1 MSTVRVFL
9 QERHGLGAFSEE
21 TVPLL
26 QRKGPMIIPREVL
39 LTATIIPEPQAPPPP
54 ATELL
59 TALTECRVRL
69 RAHLIGHVGSDG
81 GVRDRCGSRVLES
94 SIMLF
99 LLRAEN
105 RYPAAQ
111 RSIVEFL
118 RKRAGTVYSGWG
130 GAALGALETALIDAV
145 LSDRPSTADSAFA
158 FLDAFD
164 HFTSPRKQFMF
175 HTLLTELGASES
187 RAQFDLESVGYDEYA
202 TWVNLQMCALKILR
216 AYQCGRPDLATAA
229 DRDFLMTQLTSGS
242 TRRIFEAD
250 VFAHLVALL
259 AARRVQ
265 PGTPLVSEGI
275 EYLLR
280 AQNPDGGLPFIAGWE
295 PFVTA
300 VCALALAAGGAD
312 MALIEQMAAFVAAH
326 QGRDG
331 GWSFA
336 PGVHQS
342 DADCSPYCLHLL
354 RVAAPRRF
362 AGQIRRAERY
372 LAALVNEDGGF
383 GTYRR
388 GDASE
393 VGVTGC
399 AALALAPARDRFAV
413 TLGGAVAFLLRRQR
427 PDGTFERGW
436 SLSEANAMFRAMLA
450 LRHCA
455 GQTPEITKAAIR
467 QAFESCA
474 RYLISAQNS
483 DGGWGQCAGDPSDV
497 LSTSYSLLALDAC
510 GTTGPVPRAHAYL
523 LAQQQGDGGYVSIPD
538 SAGPRPIPHDV
549 PVLADAF
556 ALLALGRPFGELIGP
571 R

>member
-1 MSTVRVFL
+1 MMVITNYGGIASICRRIG
-9 QERHGLGAFSEE
+9 Q
-21 TVPLL
+21 LL
-26 QRKGPMIIPREVL
+26 QRKGPMTILREVL
-39 LTATIIPEPQAPPPP
+39 MTVTTIPEPQAPPRPG
-54 ATELL
+54 TEPLN
-59 TALTECRVRL
+59 ALTECRVRL
-69 RAHLIGHVGSDG
+69 RAHLTGHVGNDG
-81 GVRDRCGSRVLES
+81 GVRDRCASRVLES

-99 LLRAEN
+99 LLRAEDS
-105 RYPAAQ
+105 YPAAQ
-111 RSIVEFL
+111 RGIADYL
-118 RKRAGTVYSGWG
+118 RKRARTSYPGRD
-130 GAALGALETALIDAV
+130 GAALDALETALVDAV
-145 LSDRPSTADSAFA
+145 LSERPTTADSAFA

-164 HFTSPRKQFMF
+164 HFTSPRKRFMF
-175 HTLLTELGASES
+175 HTLLTELGAAES
-187 RAQFDLESVGYDEYA
+187 SARFDLESVGYDEYA

-216 AYQCGRPDLATAA
+216 AYQCGRPQLATAA
-229 DRDFLMTQLTSGS
+229 DRDFLMTQLASGS
-242 TRRIFEAD
+242 SRRIFEAD

-265 PGTPLVSEGI
+265 PGTPLVSAGI

-300 VCALALAAGGAD
+300 VCALALAAGGANP
-312 MALIEQMAAFVAAH
+312 ALIEQMAEFVAAH

-331 GWSFA
+331 GWPFA

-342 DADCSPYCLHLL
+342 DADCSPYCLQLL

-362 AGQIRRAERY
+362 AGQIARAEQY

-388 GDASE
+388 GDPSE

-399 AALALAPARDRFAV
+399 AALALAPARDQFAA

-455 GQTPEITKAAIR
+455 DETPEITKAAIR

-483 DGGWGQCAGDPSDV
+483 DGGWGQCASDPSDV
-497 LSTSYSLLALDAC
+497 LSTSYSILALDAC
-510 GTTGPVPRAHAYL
+510 GTTGPVPAAHEYL
-523 LAQQQGDGGYVSIPD
+523 LAQQQSDGGYVSIPD

-556 ALLALGRPFGELIGP
+556 ALLALGRPFGELLGQ

>member
-1 MSTVRVFL
+1 MTV
-9 QERHGLGAFSEE
+9 
-21 TVPLL
+21 T
-26 QRKGPMIIPREVL
+26 
-39 LTATIIPEPQAPPPP
+39 TIPEPQAPPRPDIEP
-54 ATELL
+54 LDAI
-59 TALTECRVRL
+59 AECRVRL
-69 RAHLIGHVGSDG
+69 SAHLIGHVGSDG

-94 SIMLF
+94 SLMLF
-99 LLRAEN
+99 LLRAEG

-111 RSIVEFL
+111 RGIAEYL
-118 RKRAGTVYSGWG
+118 RKRAGNVRPGRDGT
-130 GAALGALETALIDAV
+130 ALGALETALIDAA
-145 LSDRPSTADSAFA
+145 LGDRPTAADSAFA

-164 HFTSPRKQFMF
+164 HFTSPRKRFMF
-175 HTLLTELGASES
+175 HTLLTELGAAES
-187 RAQFDLESVGYDEYA
+187 QAQFELESVGYDQYA

-216 AYQCGRPDLATAA
+216 AYQCGRPRLATAA
-229 DRDFLMTQLTSGS
+229 DREYLMTRLADGS
-242 TRRIFEAD
+242 SRRIFEAD
-250 VFAHLVALL
+250 IFAHLVALL
-259 AARRVQ
+259 AARRVE
-265 PGTPLVSEGI
+265 PGTPLVSAGI

-295 PFVTA
+295 PFVTS

-312 MALIEQMAAFVAAH
+312 PAMIEQMAVFVAAH

-331 GWSFA
+331 GWPFA
-336 PGVHQS
+336 PGVRQS
-342 DADCSPYCLHLL
+342 DADCSPYCLQLL
-354 RVAAPRRF
+354 RVVAPRRF
-362 AGQIRRAERY
+362 AGQIRAAEQY
-372 LAALVNEDGGF
+372 LAALVNDDGGF

-388 GDASE
+388 GDPSE

-399 AALALAPARDRFAV
+399 AALALAPARDQFAA

-455 GQTPEITKAAIR
+455 EGTPELTKAAVR

-474 RYLISAQNS
+474 RYLIRTQNP

-510 GTTGPVPRAHAYL
+510 GTAGPVPRAHEYL
-523 LAQQQGDGGYVSIPD
+523 LAQQQSDGGYFSIPD

-556 ALLALGRPFGELIGP
+556 ALLALGRPLGELIGLS
-571 R
+571 